1 MSVLRIAKQQRLLYN
16 SCTYPEKIRGFL
28 SRKKGICTVIQKRAG
43 IDLGA
48 ANLLATVTGD
58 GIVMREPAAVA
69 LDKTTGQ
76 ILYYGEKAESILDA
90 LPANVSLFRPFRSGM
105 VGELDLTQKIVSGI
119 VRDYL
124 SGVQHAML
132 TVPCA
137 VSEIEEGALA
147 EVMGQ
152 SGIRY
157 PHTVYAPIAALAGS
171 GSGITDMVISV
182 VSGATTTD
190 IALICGGEIVYMKSV
205 PTAGEAFDR
214 AIVNYIESER
224 GLKITLRTAETIKMT
239 VGTVWNE
246 GVHQEMQAQGFRS
259 SENEKPV
266 SITVRSEEMFRAL
279 EEPTAGILEAI
290 CVAIS
295 HVPTKY
301 VPRVFENG
309 ILLSGGTA
317 QLEGLDRM
325 ISGVTGVR
333 TVKVSN
339 PVTAVAAGTETIL
352 NYIGTR
358 GVASVRNLSA
368 LYLTKC
374 RASV

>member
-1 MSVLRIAKQQRLLYN
+1 M
-16 SCTYPEKIRGFL
+16 
-28 SRKKGICTVIQKRAG
+28 IQKRAG
-43 IDLGA
+43 LDLGA

-58 GIVMREPAAVA
+58 GIVMRDPAAVA
-69 LDKTTGQ
+69 IDRTTGQ
-76 ILYYGEKAESILDA
+76 ILYYGAKAEA
-90 LPANVSLFRPFRSGM
+90 LIGAIPTNVSLFRPFREGI
-105 VGELDLTQKIVSGI
+105 VNELDLMQKVVSA
-119 VRDYL
+119 VVSDHL
-124 SGVQHAML
+124 SGVQHVML
-132 TVPCA
+132 TVPCST
-137 VSEIEEGALA
+137 SEIEEGALT

-157 PHTVYAPIAALAGS
+157 PHTVYAPVAALAGS
-171 GSGITDMVISV
+171 GSGITDMVLSV
-182 VSGATTTD
+182 VSGATVTD
-190 IALICGGEIVYMKSV
+190 IALICDGEIVYMKSV
-205 PTAGEAFDR
+205 QTAGEAFDR
-214 AIVNYIESER
+214 AIVNYIENDR
-224 GLKITLRTAETIKMT
+224 GLKITLRTAESIKMT

-246 GVHQEMQAQGFRS
+246 GVHQEMHTQGYRV
-259 SENEKPV
+259 NGDPTPV
-266 SITVRSEEMFRAL
+266 PFTVRSEEMFRAL

-333 TVKVSN
+333 TIRVSN
-339 PVTAVAAGTETIL
+339 PVTAVATGTETIL
-352 NYIGTR
+352 NYIGVR
-358 GVASVRNLSA
+358 GIASVRNLSA

-374 RASV
+374 RSAL

>member
-1 MSVLRIAKQQRLLYN
+1 M
-16 SCTYPEKIRGFL
+16 
-28 SRKKGICTVIQKRAG
+28 IQKRAG

-58 GIVMREPAAVA
+58 GIVMRDPAAVA
-69 LDKTTGQ
+69 IDRTTGQ
-76 ILYYGEKAESILDA
+76 ILYYGAKAESILGA
-90 LPANVSLFRPFRSGM
+90 LPANVSIFRPFRSGM
-105 VGELDLTQKIVSGI
+105 VSELDLTQKIVSAI
-119 VRDYL
+119 VSDHL
-124 SGVQHAML
+124 SGIQHVAL
-132 TVPCA
+132 TVPCST
-137 VSEIEEGALA
+137 SEIEEGALS

-157 PHTVYAPIAALAGS
+157 PHTVYAPVAALAGS
-171 GSGITDMVISV
+171 GCGVTDMVLSV
-182 VSGATTTD
+182 VLGATLTD
-190 IALICGGEIVYMKSV
+190 IALICDGEIVYMKSV

-214 AIVNYIESER
+214 AIVNYIENDK
-224 GLKITLRTAETIKMT
+224 GLKITLRTAESIKMT

-246 GVHQEMQAQGFRS
+246 GVHQEMQAQGYKGSDDKTPIPF
-259 SENEKPV
+259 
-266 SITVRSEEMFRAL
+266 TVKSEEMFRAL
-279 EEPTAGILEAI
+279 EEPTGAILEAI

-333 TVKVSN
+333 TVKVKN

-352 NYIGTR
+352 NYVGVR
-358 GVASVRNLSA
+358 GIATVRNLSA
-368 LYLTKC
+368 LNHFMNFFCNHESDSQIGRVPSGK
-374 RASV
+374 

>member
-1 MSVLRIAKQQRLLYN
+1 M
-16 SCTYPEKIRGFL
+16 
-28 SRKKGICTVIQKRAG
+28 IQKRAG
-43 IDLGA
+43 LDLGA
-48 ANLLATVTGD
+48 ANLLATVTGN
-58 GIVMREPAAVA
+58 GIVMHEPSAVA

-76 ILYYGEKAESILDA
+76 ILYYGTQAEALIQA

-105 VGELDLTQKIVSGI
+105 VSELDLTQKIVSSL
-119 VRDYL
+119 VRDHL
-124 SGVQHAML
+124 SGIQHAAL
-132 TVPCA
+132 TVPCST
-137 VSEIEEGALA
+137 SEIEEGALS

-157 PHTVYAPIAALAGS
+157 PHTVYAPVAALAGS
-171 GSGITDMVISV
+171 GSGINDMVLSV
-182 VSGATTTD
+182 VCGATLTD
-190 IALICGGEIVYMKSV
+190 IALICDGEIVYMKSV

-214 AIVNYIESER
+214 AIVNYIEKDR
-224 GLKITLRTAETIKMT
+224 GLKITLRTAENIKMT

-246 GVHQEMQAQGFRS
+246 GAHQEMQVQGYRGSDDKTPIPF
-259 SENEKPV
+259 
-266 SITVRSEEMFRAL
+266 TVRSEEMFRAL
-279 EEPTAGILEAI
+279 EEPTAGVLEAI
-290 CVAIS
+290 CVAVS

-325 ISGVTGVR
+325 ISGVTGVK

-339 PVTAVAAGTETIL
+339 PVTAVATGTETIL
-352 NYIGTR
+352 NYV
-358 GVASVRNLSA
+358 GVRAIASVRNLSA

-374 RASV
+374 RSAL